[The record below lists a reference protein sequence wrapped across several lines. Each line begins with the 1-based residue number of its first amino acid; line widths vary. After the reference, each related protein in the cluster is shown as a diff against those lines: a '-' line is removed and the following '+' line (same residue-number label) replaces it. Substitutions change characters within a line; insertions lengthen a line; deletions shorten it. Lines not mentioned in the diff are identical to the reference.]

1 MLFEPS
7 QPILG
12 LLGQH
17 APDDHASD
25 KSCMLGDAP
34 LGFADLMVRAQRAD
48 GYGVVRWRHDRSV

>member
-34 LGFADLMVRAQRAD
+34 LGFADLMV
-48 GYGVVRWRHDRSV
+48 